1 MKKIFAIIFCSVCCG
16 ITATAQTTYTLEQ
29 LKQLAVDNN
38 YTLNSSKNAI
48 QQAKQ
53 TEKSALTNFFPQI
66 SASGVAFQNNK
77 PLIDIDVELPEA
89 IQTVLG
95 GMGISD
101 IPSNISLL
109 KKGVIGSVSAI
120 QPVFMGG
127 KIINSNKLARVGV
140 EASELRLELSEDQV
154 EMTTEQYYW
163 QMVSLKEKK
172 KTLTAMHSMLTEL
185 EKDVNNMV
193 RVGARNRNDL
203 LQVQLRKA
211 EVETSILEI
220 DNGLTTTSQLLA
232 QHVGKTGETI
242 DVMVPVELAEGKTV
256 DMPLS
261 LRQDHAT
268 ALNATPQYQLLAKN
282 VEAQKLQHRMQIGA
296 NLPQVAVGA
305 LYNYNDFMGKNSNAM
320 MFATVRVP
328 ISDWWGGSHKIKKQR
343 LALDDA
349 KEQMQDNGQK
359 LIIRM
364 NNAWSA
370 VETSYK
376 KLQIARDA
384 ITQAEENLRL
394 HKDYYRVG
402 TTNMTDLLLAEEHYQ
417 QACDR
422 YTDAYAD
429 FQTKQLDYR
438 QATGQK

>member
-1 MKKIFAIIFCSVCCG
+1 
-16 ITATAQTTYTLEQ
+16 
-29 LKQLAVDNN
+29 
-38 YTLNSSKNAI
+38 
-48 QQAKQ
+48 
-53 TEKSALTNFFPQI
+53 
-66 SASGVAFQNNK
+66 
-77 PLIDIDVELPEA
+77 
-89 IQTVLG
+89 
-95 GMGISD
+95 
-101 IPSNISLL
+101 
-109 KKGVIGSVSAI
+109 
-120 QPVFMGG
+120 
-127 KIINSNKLARVGV
+127 
-140 EASELRLELSEDQV
+140 
-154 EMTTEQYYW
+154 
-163 QMVSLKEKK
+163 
-172 KTLTAMHSMLTEL
+172 
-185 EKDVNNMV
+185 
-193 RVGARNRNDL
+193 
-203 LQVQLRKA
+203 
-211 EVETSILEI
+211 
-220 DNGLTTTSQLLA
+220 
-232 QHVGKTGETI
+232 
-242 DVMVPVELAEGKTV
+242 
-256 DMPLS
+256 MPLS

-343 LALDDA
+343 LAIDDA
-349 KEQMQDNGQK
+349 EEQMQDNGQK

-364 NNAWSA
+364 NNAWSS

-429 FQTKQLDYR
+429 FQIKQLDYR

>member
-242 DVMVPVELAEGKTV
+242 DVIVPVELAEGKTV

-282 VEAQKLQHRMQIGA
+282 VEVQKLQHRMQIGA

-305 LYNYNDFMGKNSNAM
+305 LYNY
-320 MFATVRVP
+320 
-328 ISDWWGGSHKIKKQR
+328 KIKKQR
-343 LALDDA
+343 LALEDA

-364 NNAWSA
+364 NNAWAA
-370 VETSYK
+370 VETSHK
-376 KLQIARDA
+376 KLQIAHDA
-384 ITQAEENLRL
+384 IEQADENLRL
-394 HKDYYRVG
+394 NRDYYRVG
-402 TTNMTDLLLAEEHYQ
+402 TTNMTDLLLAEEQYQ
-417 QACDR
+417 QARDR
-422 YTDAYAD
+422 YTDAYAT
-429 FQTKQLDYR
+429 FQTKILEYR
-438 QATGQK
+438 QATGQE

>member
-89 IQTVLG
+89 VKEVLG
-95 GMGISD
+95 GMGVGD

-242 DVMVPVELAEGKTV
+242 DVIVPVELAEGKTV

-364 NNAWSA
+364 NNAWSS

-394 HKDYYRVG
+394 NRNQYQAGISK
-402 TTNMTDLLLAEEHYQ
+402 MSDLLEAQLLYQ
-417 QACDR
+417 QALDR
-422 YTDAYAD
+422 RTDAYAD
-429 FQTKQLDYR
+429 YQNRLLEYR
-438 QATGQK
+438 QTVGM

>member
-1 MKKIFAIIFCSVCCG
+1 MIGISFIICHLSFAV
-16 ITATAQTTYTLEQ
+16 AQTTYTLEQ

-282 VEAQKLQHRMQIGA
+282 VEVQKLQHRMQIGA

-364 NNAWSA
+364 NNAWSS

-394 HKDYYRVG
+394 NRDYYRVG
-402 TTNMTDLLLAEEHYQ
+402 TTKMSDLLFAQEQYQ
-417 QACDR
+417 QARDR
-422 YTDAYAD
+422 FTDAYAT
-429 FQTKQLDYR
+429 FQTKILEYR
-438 QATGQK
+438 QATGQE

>member
-163 QMVSLKEKK
+163 QMVSLKEKED
-172 KTLTAMHSMLTEL
+172 AYRHAQHA
-185 EKDVNNMV
+185 D
-193 RVGARNRNDL
+193 RVG
-203 LQVQLRKA
+203 
-211 EVETSILEI
+211 
-220 DNGLTTTSQLLA
+220 
-232 QHVGKTGETI
+232 
-242 DVMVPVELAEGKTV
+242 EG
-256 DMPLS
+256 
-261 LRQDHAT
+261 R
-268 ALNATPQYQLLAKN
+268 
-282 VEAQKLQHRMQIGA
+282 E
-296 NLPQVAVGA
+296 
-305 LYNYNDFMGKNSNAM
+305 
-320 MFATVRVP
+320 
-328 ISDWWGGSHKIKKQR
+328 
-343 LALDDA
+343 
-349 KEQMQDNGQK
+349 
-359 LIIRM
+359 
-364 NNAWSA
+364 
-370 VETSYK
+370 
-376 KLQIARDA
+376 
-384 ITQAEENLRL
+384 
-394 HKDYYRVG
+394 
-402 TTNMTDLLLAEEHYQ
+402 
-417 QACDR
+417 
-422 YTDAYAD
+422 
-429 FQTKQLDYR
+429 
-438 QATGQK
+438 

>member
-1 MKKIFAIIFCSVCCG
+1 
-16 ITATAQTTYTLEQ
+16 
-29 LKQLAVDNN
+29 
-38 YTLNSSKNAI
+38 
-48 QQAKQ
+48 
-53 TEKSALTNFFPQI
+53 
-66 SASGVAFQNNK
+66 
-77 PLIDIDVELPEA
+77 
-89 IQTVLG
+89 
-95 GMGISD
+95 
-101 IPSNISLL
+101 
-109 KKGVIGSVSAI
+109 
-120 QPVFMGG
+120 
-127 KIINSNKLARVGV
+127 
-140 EASELRLELSEDQV
+140 
-154 EMTTEQYYW
+154 MTTEQYYW

-185 EKDVNNMV
+185 EKDVNNIV

-242 DVMVPVELAEGKTV
+242 DVIVPVELAEGKTV

-364 NNAWSA
+364 NNAWSS

-376 KLQIARDA
+376 KLQIAHDA
-384 ITQAEENLRL
+384 IEQADENLRL
-394 HKDYYRVG
+394 NRDYYRVG
-402 TTNMTDLLLAEEHYQ
+402 TTKMSDLLFAQEQYQ
-417 QACDR
+417 QARDR
-422 YTDAYAD
+422 FTDAYAT
-429 FQTKQLDYR
+429 FQTKILEYR
-438 QATGQK
+438 QATGQE

>member
-77 PLIDIDVELPEA
+77 PLIDIDVELPQA

-242 DVMVPVELAEGKTV
+242 DVIVPVELAEGKTV

-296 NLPQVAVGA
+296 NCLRWPLVHCITTTTSWARI
-305 LYNYNDFMGKNSNAM
+305 AM
-320 MFATVRVP
+320 P
-328 ISDWWGGSHKIKKQR
+328 
-343 LALDDA
+343 
-349 KEQMQDNGQK
+349 
-359 LIIRM
+359 
-364 NNAWSA
+364 
-370 VETSYK
+370 
-376 KLQIARDA
+376 
-384 ITQAEENLRL
+384 
-394 HKDYYRVG
+394 
-402 TTNMTDLLLAEEHYQ
+402 
-417 QACDR
+417 
-422 YTDAYAD
+422 
-429 FQTKQLDYR
+429 
-438 QATGQK
+438 

>member
-203 LQVQLRKA
+203 LQVQLRKS

-220 DNGLTTTSQLLA
+220 DNGLTTTGQLLA

-242 DVMVPVELAEGKTV
+242 DVIVPVELAEGKTV

-268 ALNATPQYQLLAKN
+268 ALKATPQYQLLAKN

-364 NNAWSA
+364 NNAWSS

>member
-268 ALNATPQYQLLAKN
+268 TLNATPQYQLLAKN

-349 KEQMQDNGQK
+349 KEQLQDNSQK

-364 NNAWSA
+364 NNAWAA
-370 VETSYK
+370 VETSHK
-376 KLQIARDA
+376 KLQIAHDA
-384 ITQAEENLRL
+384 IEQADENLRL
-394 HKDYYRVG
+394 NRDYYRVG
-402 TTNMTDLLLAEEHYQ
+402 TTKMSDLLFAQEQYQ
-417 QACDR
+417 QARDR
-422 YTDAYAD
+422 FTDAYAT
-429 FQTKQLDYR
+429 FQTKILEYR
-438 QATGQK
+438 QATGQE